1 MIKFDILTIFPN
13 IFDSYLN
20 ESFIKKARQKG
31 LLEINLRDIRQFAC
45 DARKSVDDRPY
56 GGGLGM
62 VLKIEP
68 ILKTLA
74 DFLRLELKGSKIKII
89 SKRAS
94 ASAKISA
101 ASRQRSE
108 KVKMILFTPRG
119 EQFNQK
125 MAYKLSKSD
134 RIVMICG
141 RYEGVDERVAKN
153 IVDME
158 ISVGPYDLMGGELP
172 AMIIMETIARLVPGV
187 LGKPDFL
194 KERVS
199 EEKGFIEGV
208 QYTRPE
214 AFDPSSFVKC
224 AKPKKRSAA
233 KPRPWRVPEVLLQG
247 NHKEILKWREEHQK
261 NILE

>member
-1 MIKFDILTIFPN
+1 MIKFDVLTIFPN

-20 ESFIKKARQKG
+20 ESFIKKARQSG
-31 LLEINLRDIRQFAC
+31 LLEIDIHDIRQFTC

-62 VLKIEP
+62 VLKVEP

-74 DFLRLELKGSKIKII
+74 NFLKLDFKGSKIKIVPK
-89 SKRAS
+89 KR
-94 ASAKISA
+94 
-101 ASRQRSE
+101 E
-108 KVKMILFTPRG
+108 KTKMILFTPRG
-119 EQFNQK
+119 KQFDQK
-125 MAYKLSKSD
+125 MAYRFSKLD
-134 RIVMICG
+134 RLVMICG

-153 IVDME
+153 IADME
-158 ISVGPYDLMGGELP
+158 VSVGPYDLMGGELP
-172 AMIIMETIARLVPGV
+172 AMIVMETIARLVPGV

-199 EEKGFIEGV
+199 KEKGFIEGV

-214 AFDPSSFVKC
+214 AFDPSPFAIKGKTV
-224 AKPKKRSAA
+224 KRSAA
-233 KPRPWRVPEVLLQG
+233 KPRLWRVPEVLLQG
-247 NHKEILKWREEHQK
+247 NHKKICKWREEHQK